1 MNKVFLI
8 SFFLLL
14 TGGICAQQATTG
26 TLTLKEAEQR
36 FLERNLSLIAE
47 RYNIDM
53 AQAQVLQARLFENP
67 VISLE
72 QNVYNRL
79 NGKYFDFGKE
89 GETVVEV
96 EQVIRL
102 AGQRNKQIKLEK
114 INKEIAEYQFEEVMR
129 TLRQELN
136 EKFVQIYFLSK
147 SISIYEKEVNSLQ
160 ELLAGM
166 KLQQKKG
173 NISLMEMS
181 RLESMLFS
189 LKKEK
194 NERENELLTLRGE
207 LNVLLNLPGDAA
219 VKLSLDEEVLKQLDL
234 SQLSFADLK
243 AMVNERPDLKIARS
257 TVSASRANLKLQ
269 KSMAFPEFSV
279 KGNYDRAGNFINNYF
294 AVGVSLSVPIFN
306 RNQGNIKAARFSIQQ
321 AGAEQENAANRG
333 GVVMPWHHQLDL
345 KFMQDFYLK
354 VGGKRHTLQFG
365 VDIKNFLNLLNSDWG
380 LYKTVNN
387 TNLLAYD
394 KGNSTTGE
402 GKGYT
407 FQKNSGKRLT
417 ETYTKYKDFRST
429 YSVQFSL
436 RYIFH

>member
-1 MNKVFLI
+1 MNREFLI

-136 EKFVQIYFLSK
+136 EKFVQVYFLS
-147 SISIYEKEVNSLQ
+147 NSLQ

-166 KLQQKKG
+166 KLQQEKG

-207 LNVLLNLPGDAA
+207 LNVLLNLPGDAV

-321 AGAEQENAANRG
+321 AGAEQENAANRADMELYTAYASLEKAVQLYQSTNMDLERNFEKLIT
-333 GVVMPWHHQLDL
+333 GVNENFTKRNISLLEFIDYYDSYKETCIQL
-345 KFMQDFYLK
+345 
-354 VGGKRHTLQFG
+354 HE
-365 VDIKNFLNLLNSDWG
+365 IKKDVFLAMENLNTTIGQNILN
-380 LYKTVNN
+380 Y
-387 TNLLAYD
+387 
-394 KGNSTTGE
+394 
-402 GKGYT
+402 
-407 FQKNSGKRLT
+407 
-417 ETYTKYKDFRST
+417 
-429 YSVQFSL
+429 
-436 RYIFH
+436 